1 MARQILDVTRP
12 ISGRMAVWPGDP
24 PVVIDHHSGGAEDY
38 PAFSR
43 ISFSSHVGTH
53 VDPPAH
59 YLPGGRTVDQLP
71 LDLLLG
77 PAWLVYLPE
86 PGPITAAML
95 KAANMPAGVKRLLIR
110 TRNSDQPDTAKS
122 AFDEKFVA
130 LSMDAAE
137 WVAARGIQ
145 LVGIDGPGIGPF
157 GEESTPVHLALL
169 AVGVIPLE
177 GLNLSGVEPGAYEL
191 ICLPLL
197 IEQGDGAPARVLLI
211 RDS

>member
-1 MARQILDVTRP
+1 
-12 ISGRMAVWPGDP
+12 
-24 PVVIDHHSGGAEDY
+24 VVIDHHPGAATSD

-59 YLPGGRTVDQLP
+59 YLAGGRTADQLP

-77 PAWLVYLPE
+77 PAWLIYLPE

-95 KAANMPAGVKRLLIR
+95 QAAKIPAGVRRLLVR
-110 TRNSDQPDTAKS
+110 TRNSDRPDAAQP
-122 AFDEKFVA
+122 AFDEDFVA
-130 LSMDAAE
+130 LSTDAAE
-137 WVAARGIQ
+137 WVTARDIR

-169 AVGVIPLE
+169 AEGVIALE
-177 GLNLSGVEPGAYEL
+177 GLNLAGVTPGAYEL

-197 IEQGDGAPARVLLI
+197 IEGGDGAPARVLLI
-211 RDS
+211 RNS